1 MLKKYV
7 VIFLLCMFYKNICN
21 AQKFVNKASLQLCK
35 TIGDLNIDSLA
46 DFITVEQDTI
56 DKFKRY
62 TLKVFFAIK
71 SGGYNLVAASDSVI
85 QPQYPYGNGYS
96 TDTFFD
102 TVTIEKGIIIIST
115 ELIRGGYQHKF
126 RYQNNK
132 FELIGFHSVNSDGHR
147 FSEERDFNLSTGV
160 MVVKVKN
167 YETDKIVSNKKSKIN
182 INPLPS
188 LQKFTPLSSM
198 YDYKF

>member
-1 MLKKYV
+1 MLKKYIA
-7 VIFLLCMFYKNICN
+7 IFSLCMFYKNICN
-21 AQKFVNKASLQLCK
+21 AQESVNKNLLLVCK
-35 TIGDLNIDSLA
+35 TIGDLNKDNLQ
-46 DFITVEQDTI
+46 DFITVEKDTT
-56 DKFKRY
+56 DEFKRY

-71 SGGYNLVAASDSVI
+71 SGGYNLVAASNSVI
-85 QPQYPYGNGYS
+85 QPQYPDGNGHT

-132 FELIGFHSVNSDGHR
+132 FELIGFHSANSDGHR
-147 FSEERDFNLSTGV
+147 FTEERDFNLSTGV
-160 MVVKVKN
+160 MVVVVKN
-167 YETDKIVSNKKSKIN
+167 FETDKIVSNKKSKIY

-188 LQKFTPLSSM
+188 LQTFTPLSSK